1 MNQRQAHPTGSRRL
15 LAAMLE
21 SSDDAIIS
29 MTLDGTIMVWSRGA
43 ESVYGYTAQ
52 EAIGESMALIVPLD
66 HCGELESILA
76 RIGRGERVEHREAE
90 RVRNDGSRRMT
101 SASIS
106 PIVDAHGTVIGAAEI
121 AHDVTERHRLEQAL
135 RASETQVRL
144 LLDSAAEGIY
154 GVDIEGKCTLCN
166 KTAAR
171 MLGFAHA
178 DTLIGQSMHALVHH
192 SRADGAPYPE
202 VECDIHRAAAT
213 GEAVHVNGELLWRA
227 DGSSFP
233 AEYWAYPIR
242 KEGEL
247 VGAVVTFLDT
257 TEREQARAALEE
269 SESRYRTL
277 ADNMFDAIGVS
288 VNGVLHDANS
298 AFERTF
304 GVRRTDALGRPIIDH
319 VADESIPEVAR
330 RVAGSIEGSYE
341 FIGRHTSGRKL
352 VIEATAKNLTLDG
365 QEARFVAL
373 RDITERRRLEQRVRQ
388 IQKMEALGSLAGGIA
403 QDFNNHLTVISSF
416 TELLLA
422 ELDMSDPRAADLRE
436 VRKAVDSATSLT
448 RQLLAFSRQ
457 QVIQPRLVSLET
469 VVQRAIPLLR
479 RVIGEDLTIETQL
492 AETPTVVLIDAGQ
505 LEQLFMNLCINGRDA
520 MPTGGTLTVQT
531 ARVSFDEE
539 YSEDHWPMTVGTY
552 AMLAI
557 SDTGVGMDA
566 PTRARIFEPFFTTK
580 ELGQGTGLGLATVY
594 GIVKQN
600 AGFIWVYSE
609 PGKGS
614 AFKVYFPLRREPSAI
629 PEVPPPVRAPVGT
642 ETVLLVEDAQS
653 VRAAAQAALRRF
665 GYTVIAVSSASE
677 ALAWLDAFDS
687 HIELLVTDVVM
698 PDMSGRELA
707 QHALAQR
714 PHLKVLYIS
723 GHTDDVVVR
732 HGIRVGEVAYL
743 QKPFGPVELART
755 VREVLDGSDR
765 AGTVAKD

>member
-15 LAAMLE
+15 LAALLD

-52 EAIGESMALIVPLD
+52 EAIGQSMAVIVPLQR
-66 HCGELESILA
+66 CAELESILA
-76 RIGRGERVEHREAE
+76 RIGRGEPVAHRQTE

-101 SASIS
+101 SVSIS
-106 PIVDAHGTVIGAAEI
+106 PIVDAHGAVIGAAEI
-121 AHDVTERHRLEQAL
+121 TRDVTERHRLEQAL
-135 RASETQVRL
+135 RTSEAQVRL

-166 KTAAR
+166 RTAAR
-171 MLGFAHA
+171 MLGYSHPDA
-178 DTLIGQSMHALVHH
+178 LIGQSMHELVHH
-192 SRADGAPYPE
+192 SGADGAPYPGPE
-202 VECDIHRAAAT
+202 YDVHRASAT
-213 GEAVHVNGELLWRA
+213 GEGVHVSGEALWRA

-242 KEGEL
+242 NEGEL
-247 VGAVVTFLDT
+247 VGAVVTFIDAT
-257 TEREQARAALEE
+257 DRERARAALEE

-277 ADNMFDAIGVS
+277 ADNSFDAISVS
-288 VNGVLHDANS
+288 VNGVLHDANR

-304 GVRRTDALGRPIIDH
+304 GVRRNDALGRPVIDV
-319 VADESIPEVAR
+319 VADESIPEVTR
-330 RVAGSIEGSYE
+330 RVTGSIEGSYE

-373 RDITERRRLEQRVRQ
+373 RDITERRRLEQRVGQ

-403 QDFNNHLTVISSF
+403 HDFNNNLTVISSF
-416 TELLLA
+416 TELLLT
-422 ELDMSDPRAADLRE
+422 ELDVADPRATDLRE
-436 VRKAVDSATSLT
+436 VRKAVDSAASLT

-457 QVIQPRLVSLET
+457 QVVQPRLVALET
-469 VVQRAIPLLR
+469 EVQRAIPLLQ
-479 RVIGEDLTIETQL
+479 RVIGEDLTIATKL
-492 AETPTVVLIDAGQ
+492 AEKPTVVLIDASQ
-505 LEQLFMNLCINGRDA
+505 LEQLFMNLCINARDA
-520 MPTGGTLTVQT
+520 MPSGGTLTVQT

-539 YSEDHWPMTVGTY
+539 DVEDQWPIAVGTY

-566 PTRARIFEPFFTTK
+566 STRARIFEPFFTTK
-580 ELGQGTGLGLATVY
+580 AVGNGTGLGLATVY

-614 AFKVYFPLRREPSAI
+614 AFKVYFPLRSEPPAI
-629 PEVPPPVRAPVGT
+629 PEIPPPIHAPMGT
-642 ETVLLVEDAQS
+642 ETILLVEDSQS

-665 GYTVIAVSSASE
+665 GYTVIAAPSASE
-677 ALAWLDAFDS
+677 ALPWLDAFDS
-687 HIELLVTDVVM
+687 HIDLLVTDVVM

-707 QHALAQR
+707 LHASAQR

-723 GHTDDVVVR
+723 GYTDDMVVR
-732 HGIRVGEVAYL
+732 HGICAGDVAYL
-743 QKPFGPVELART
+743 QKPFGPVELARK
-755 VREVLDGSDR
+755 VREVLDCH
-765 AGTVAKD
+765 